1 MEMEVEFV
9 DPPSVG
15 KIAFKWGL
23 ITGLIMIV
31 YSVIINMSGQI
42 GNQALSS
49 VSYLFLIIGIF
60 MAHKE
65 FKNSGD
71 GFMSYGKGLGLGT
84 LTTLIA
90 AVLSAIFSYI
100 YMTMIDPTIMDVIR
114 DQQIMEMEGRGM
126 SDAQI
131 EQSLSMMESFMSPG
145 FISIV
150 AVFIV
155 TLVGFILSLIITAFT
170 KNSNP
175 ELEM

>member
-1 MEMEVEFV
+1 MEEQYVN
-9 DPPSVG
+9 PPSVG
-15 KIAFKWGL
+15 KVAFKWGL

-31 YSVIINMSGQI
+31 YSLVINMMGQF
-42 GNQALSS
+42 GNQALGA
-49 VSYLFLIIGIF
+49 VSYVFIIFGII

-65 FKNSGD
+65 YKDSGD
-71 GFMSYGKGLGLGT
+71 GYMSYGKGLGIGT

-100 YMTMIDPTIMDVIR
+100 YMTMIDPTVMDMIR
-114 DQQIMEMEGRGM
+114 DQQISDMEGRGM

-131 EQSLSMMESFMSPG
+131 EQAMSMTESFMSPG
-145 FISIV
+145 FISFI
-150 AVFIV
+150 AVFII